1 MIFMTEQKRV
11 TLNQKLN
18 SIRTAIDQDVTG
30 CDIDSVIE
38 KGKSLSQLI
47 GLSAECKAEA
57 KKILEHKLLIAV
69 NELNSKDY
77 APSVLL
83 KVANA
88 MCADEAAAFE
98 YADRL
103 NAGITHQL
111 DFYRSVISLHKTELE
126 NSMK

>member
-1 MIFMTEQKRV
+1 M
-11 TLNQKLN
+11 KLAEKLE
-18 SIRTAIDQDVTG
+18 SIRNCIDADVTG
-30 CDIDSVIE
+30 CDIETILE
-38 KGKSLSQLI
+38 KGKELSQLI

-57 KKILEHKLLIAV
+57 RKALERRRLIEIQFLQVEKIP
-69 NELNSKDY
+69 
-77 APSVLL
+77 PSVML
-83 KVANA
+83 KMADA
-88 MCADEAAAFE
+88 QCADELAVFE

>member
-1 MIFMTEQKRV
+1 VTKP

-18 SIRTAIDQDVTG
+18 SIRTCIDSDVTG
-30 CDIDSVIE
+30 CDIDTIVE
-38 KGKSLSQLI
+38 KGKSLAQMM

-57 KKILEHKLLIAV
+57 KKNLENRLLIAV
-69 NELNSKDY
+69 HELGSKSY
-77 APSVLL
+77 PPSVLL
-83 KVANA
+83 RVANA

-111 DFYRSVISLHKTELE
+111 DYYRTVISLHKCELE
-126 NSMK
+126 NSLK